1 MNISAQDGGCSPAEK
16 LLHAFADPAL
26 LRTAL
31 THRSA
36 SRGARGSN
44 ERLEFLGDRVLGLV
58 IAEWL
63 LERFP
68 AEREGDIGK
77 RLGSLVAAETLAEV
91 AEHINLAAM
100 MIVPDSEAR
109 TGLSQRQSLLADALE
124 AVIAALYLDGGLEAA
139 RRFVRAH
146 WAPLLDRQ
154 LAPARVGQE
163 PAAGMAD
170 GARAGAADLS
180 PGVRQRPAAC
190 AALRGGGGY
199 RAGQRGRQRHHQARG
214 RGRSS
219 RGTSGPPGHRRVMTA
234 ARSLASCRGAEGA
247 RARWREPSRR
257 RRRPA
262 PEGKS

>member
-1 MNISAQDGGCSPAEK
+1 VNIAAQDGGGSPAEK
-16 LLHAFADPAL
+16 LLHAFADPML

-68 AEREGDIGK
+68 MEREGDIGK

-91 AEHINLAAM
+91 AERINLAAM

-109 TGLSQRQSLLADALE
+109 SGLSQRQSLLADALE
-124 AVIAALYLDGGLEAA
+124 AVIAALYLDGGLDAA

-146 WAPLLDRQ
+146 WAALLDRQ
-154 LAPARVGQE
+154 LAPPVSAKNRLQE
-163 PAAGMAD
+163 WLM
-170 GARAGAADLS
+170 
-180 PGVRQRPAAC
+180 
-190 AALRGGGGY
+190 
-199 RAGQRGRQRHHQARG
+199 G
-214 RGRSS
+214 RGQGLPTYRQVSA
-219 RGTSGPPGHRRVMTA
+219 SGPPHAPRFVVAVDA
-234 ARSLASCRGAEGA
+234 AADSAEGSGTTKRAAEEEAAAALLA
-247 RARWREPSRR
+247 RLGIGAS
-257 RRRPA
+257 
-262 PEGKS
+262 

>member
-1 MNISAQDGGCSPAEK
+1 MSLAARQDAASPAEM
-16 LLHAFADPAL
+16 LLHVFANPAL

-91 AEHINLAAM
+91 ADSINLAAL

-124 AVIAALYLDGGLEAA
+124 AVIAALYLDGGLDAA

-146 WAPLLDRQ
+146 WASLLERQ
-154 LAPARVGQE
+154 LAPPVSAKNRLQE
-163 PAAGMAD
+163 WMM
-170 GARAGAADLS
+170 
-180 PGVRQRPAAC
+180 
-190 AALRGGGGY
+190 
-199 RAGQRGRQRHHQARG
+199 G
-214 RGRSS
+214 RGQGLPTYRQVSA
-219 RGTSGPPGHRRVMTA
+219 SGPPHAPRFVVAVDAGA
-234 ARSLASCRGAEGA
+234 DSAEGSGTTKRAAEEEAAAALLA
-247 RARWREPSRR
+247 RLGIGA
-257 RRRPA
+257 
-262 PEGKS
+262 

>member
-1 MNISAQDGGCSPAEK
+1 M
-16 LLHAFADPAL
+16 LLHVFANPAL

-91 AEHINLAAM
+91 ADSINLAAL

-124 AVIAALYLDGGLEAA
+124 AVIAALYLDGGLDAA

-146 WAPLLDRQ
+146 WASLLERQ
-154 LAPARVGQE
+154 LAPPVSAKNRLQE
-163 PAAGMAD
+163 WMM
-170 GARAGAADLS
+170 
-180 PGVRQRPAAC
+180 
-190 AALRGGGGY
+190 
-199 RAGQRGRQRHHQARG
+199 G
-214 RGRSS
+214 RGQGLPTYRQVSA
-219 RGTSGPPGHRRVMTA
+219 SGPPHAPRFVVAVDAGA
-234 ARSLASCRGAEGA
+234 DSAEGSGTTKRAAEEEAAAALLA
-247 RARWREPSRR
+247 RLGIGA
-257 RRRPA
+257 
-262 PEGKS
+262 

>member
-1 MNISAQDGGCSPAEK
+1 MSLAARHDTASPAEK

-31 THRSA
+31 THRSF

-91 AEHINLAAM
+91 AERINLAAM

-124 AVIAALYLDGGLEAA
+124 AVIAALYLDGGLDAA
-139 RRFVRAH
+139 RRFVRTH
-146 WAPLLDRQ
+146 F
-154 LAPARVGQE
+154 
-163 PAAGMAD
+163 
-170 GARAGAADLS
+170 
-180 PGVRQRPAAC
+180 
-190 AALRGGGGY
+190 AALLE
-199 RAGQRGRQRHHQARG
+199 RQVAPPVSAKNRLQEWLMG
-214 RGRSS
+214 RGQGLPTYRQVSA
-219 RGTSGPPGHRRVMTA
+219 SGPPHAPRFVVAVEAGA
-234 ARSLASCRGAEGA
+234 DSAEGSGTTKRAAEEEAAAALLA
-247 RARWREPSRR
+247 RLGIGA
-257 RRRPA
+257 
-262 PEGKS
+262 